1 MRKIKA
7 RGGHTSKADNKTRGF
22 HMSKAD
28 ENPECPGVRQIKETR
43 GGHTSKAD
51 KDQRWANE

>member
-7 RGGHTSKADNKTRGF
+7 RGGHTSKADKKTRGF